1 MKLCVVGL
9 DLDGDLRHVD
19 STVMNRGGSG
29 GGFSELELRG
39 IECTCGDGTVVFSDG
54 LVEAGA
60 ERVELTEMV
69 LPCG

>member
-1 MKLCVVGL
+1 
-9 DLDGDLRHVD
+9 
-19 STVMNRGGSG
+19 MNRGGSG

-54 LVEAGA
+54 DGLVEAGA